1 MVTKIQTN
9 KISTLPENDNRI
21 LASKELVG
29 QIPDAQIDD
38 ELERLA
44 SGMIM
49 VVADRIVDGKQLP
62 ITGVLSSVL
71 FDNKPEIEIKM
82 NTDDA
87 FDVIEAQ
94 KQHFNTFELHKNE
107 RVVELKGPFLVTA
120 ARIQDI
126 DSKTSMCVLALQLE
140 RPTKKS

>member
-1 MVTKIQTN
+1 M
-9 KISTLPENDNRI
+9 PENDSRI
-21 LASKELVG
+21 LASKELVD

-49 VVADRIVDGKQLP
+49 VVADRIVGKKQAP

-71 FDNKPEIEIKM
+71 FDVKPEIEIKV

-87 FDVIEAQ
+87 FDVVEAQ
-94 KQHFNTFELHKNE
+94 EQHFNTFELHKEE
-107 RVVELKGPFLVTA
+107 RIVSLKGPFLVTA
-120 ARIQDI
+120 ARIQEI
-126 DSKTSMCVLALQLE
+126 DPKTSMCVLALQLE
-140 RPTKKS
+140 RLTKKS